1 MTGQV
6 HFECDD
12 RIGTATLDNP
22 RRRNAL
28 TEEMLADIADNL
40 PQLAAQ
46 GARALVIRGDERSFC
61 GGYDLTR
68 LPSCGD
74 GASYADGGHPLMRA
88 LDAIENFPGS
98 TVAALG
104 GHAVGGGCLL
114 AMSCDLRYARD
125 GVRWS
130 IPATRLGVVYPE
142 RGVRRL
148 VATVGL
154 GRAQQVLL
162 LADSVGTEEGL
173 AWGLYNGVF
182 PGGEFD
188 TSVQEIAARLGRRAP
203 LAVNGLHAIVQRAVL
218 PSLAPE
224 TQHLI
229 DELTEAA
236 LASEDM
242 KEGLAA
248 LLQKRRPEFNG
259 R

>member
-40 PQLAAQ
+40 PVLTAR
-46 GARALVIRGDERSFC
+46 GARVLVIRGDERSFC

-68 LPSCGD
+68 LSRCGD
-74 GASYADGGHPLMRA
+74 GAGYAEASHPLMRA
-88 LDAIENFPGS
+88 LDAIENFPGA
-98 TVAALG
+98 TVAALA

-114 AMSCDLRYARD
+114 AMSCDLRYARA
-125 GVRWS
+125 GVRFS

-154 GRAQQVLL
+154 GRALEVLL
-162 LADSVGTEEGL
+162 LADAVPASDAL
-173 AWGLYNGVF
+173 AWGLYNDVF
-182 PGGEFD
+182 DGDVFD
-188 TSVQEIAARLGRRAP
+188 HRIREIIARLARRAP
-203 LAVNGLHAIVQRAVL
+203 LAVSGIHAIVQRVVL
-218 PSLAPE
+218 PSLAPD
-224 TQHLI
+224 TQQLI
-229 DELTEAA
+229 DALTEAA
-236 LASEDM
+236 LSSEDVG
-242 KEGLAA
+242 EGLAA
-248 LLQKRRPEFNG
+248 LLEKRRPEFNG